1 MGMPGAVSGTLQPFH
16 VSYPNLHQGNRTQ
29 APKQRLPHK
38 PDQGRHCPLN
48 GNKQH
53 EDKGLTERNQMTQ
66 SHGTFF
72 WAPLNKQLWFT
83 TSKTELQ
90 AALRTRPGTW
100 LKKDTP
106 QKRSFTYANTKHLLA
121 VTASFLP
128 FSSSFTLR
136 SQQSRIVLQNKG
148 LSHQVL
154 SPTSAFLTLG
164 LTQDHLLKLHEH
176 CNQHLLKLSKAQKKE
191 QPFPAGFLTSCWIKI
206 PSIQNQWETW
216 GMPQSF
222 LGALFHNSLVELWES
237 QTRTKALQLAWAPH
251 RKLTVLF
258 IWIAK

>member
-1 MGMPGAVSGTLQPFH
+1 
-16 VSYPNLHQGNRTQ
+16 
-29 APKQRLPHK
+29 
-38 PDQGRHCPLN
+38 
-48 GNKQH
+48 
-53 EDKGLTERNQMTQ
+53 MTQ

-83 TSKTELQ
+83 ISKTELQ
-90 AALRTRPGTW
+90 AALCTRPGTQ

-154 SPTSAFLTLG
+154 SPTSAFLG

-176 CNQHLLKLSKAQKKE
+176 CNQHLLKLSEAQKKE
-191 QPFPAGFLTSCWIKI
+191 QPFPAGFLTFCRIKI
-206 PSIQNQWETW
+206 PSIQTKWETR
-216 GMPQSF
+216 GMPESF
-222 LGALFHNSLVELWES
+222 LGALFHNSLVELRES
-237 QTRTKALQLAWAPH
+237 QKRTKALQLAWAPH
-251 RKLTVLF
+251 RKLTVPF